1 MLFEKQLFLMG
12 LKKEF
17 VVFVRFVH
25 TQVDCLVSRR
35 DRLGALGTPLTLK
48 A

>member
-1 MLFEKQLFLMG
+1 MLFEEQLLLMG

-17 VVFVRFVH
+17 MGFVH
-25 TQVDCLVSRR
+25 AQFDCLVSRR